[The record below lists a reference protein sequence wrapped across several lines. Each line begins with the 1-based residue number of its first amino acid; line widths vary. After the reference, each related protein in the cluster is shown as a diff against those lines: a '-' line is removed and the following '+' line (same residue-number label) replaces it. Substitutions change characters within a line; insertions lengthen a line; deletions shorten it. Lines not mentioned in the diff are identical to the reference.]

1 MEKSRIKKIL
11 IVLGFALVVVVL
23 AWLIYSVFFAKQSLL
38 PGIGTNNNTSTGTG
52 LPTSPDGSGNI
63 GENGEI
69 IPIPTSS
76 DNQIQT
82 DPQSPQNYGQASQIA
97 NGGVTKTTTLVSS
110 PTVGATSGKNSN
122 SIQFY
127 NQADGKFY
135 MVNESGDLIALSDKV
150 FYNVQ
155 AVEWAPNKTK
165 AVIEYPDGNKIVYD
179 FSAEKQVTLPKHWED
194 FEFSSDSQK
203 LVNKSLGTD
212 PDNRWLIMSNSDGS
226 QSKALEYIG
235 TNDDDVI
242 PSWSPNNQTVAMYTK
257 GVDLN
262 RSEVFFVGQNDEN
275 FKSTVVEGWGFE
287 PLWSTDGQKLLY
299 SVYSASNE
307 LKPSLWLVNAQG
319 DNIGTN
325 RTNLQVQTWAEKCTF
340 ASATEVYCAVPKS
353 LEKGAGLYPELALKT
368 SDDLYKINLSTGQK
382 ELIAIP
388 DGAYN
393 ISSIVVSGDQKNIF
407 FTDYVNSQI
416 HKIQLQ

>member
-179 FSAEKQVTLPKHWED
+179 FSTEKQVTLPKHWED

>member
-179 FSAEKQVTLPKHWED
+179 FSTEKQVTLPKHWED

-235 TNDDDVI
+235 TNDEDVI